1 MPNAEIHDVGH
12 IPIYYLKKIW
22 YHYQDLKSPRKESE
36 AVEWKYIIAVFNAL
50 GIGLEPTVQYLFGEN
65 TSFSEFEN
73 WIIANG
79 SVSSAVIE
87 QFNNTLFG
95 KEQFDARKE
104 DSIFTEEELQQWQQ
118 DGYIILKNAI
128 SKEACGKTTQLIYQC
143 IDADP
148 ENSETWYKP
157 HYLKNGIMI
166 QLFNSPQL
174 DENRLSERIKRAFIQ
189 LWQRS
194 DLLVNM
200 DRVSFNPPETNVH
213 HFPGPNLHWDVSLK
227 MPIPFGLQGL
237 LYLTDTKENQGA
249 FTLIPGFHREIKS
262 YLDHLKPTDNP
273 RDLKNLSKYPTKS
286 IAAAAGDLVIWNQC
300 LPHGSSP
307 NTSKEPRIVQY
318 INYQP
323 LEMETQTE
331 WI

>member
-1 MPNAEIHDVGH
+1 MQTAEITDVGR

-22 YHYQDLKSPRKESE
+22 CHYQNLKSPSAEVER
-36 AVEWKYIIAVFNAL
+36 VEWKYIIAVFNAL
-50 GIGLEPTVQYLFGEN
+50 GIGLEPTVQYLFSQS
-65 TSFSEFEN
+65 TDFSDFED
-73 WIIANG
+73 WIVANG
-79 SVSSAVIE
+79 SVSLSVIE
-87 QFNNTLFG
+87 QFNSTLTD
-95 KEQFDARKE
+95 KQEFDARKE
-104 DSIFTEEELQQWQQ
+104 DPIFTEQELQQWHQ

-128 SKEACGKTTQLIYQC
+128 SKEACEKTVQLIYQC
-143 IDADP
+143 IEADP

-157 HYLKNGIMI
+157 HTLKNGIMI

-174 DENRLSERIKRAFIQ
+174 DQNRLSERINRAYRQ
-189 LWQRS
+189 LWQKS
-194 DLLVNM
+194 DLLVSM
-200 DRVSFNPPETNVH
+200 DRVSFNPPETEFY

-237 LYLTDTKENQGA
+237 LYLTDTKANQGA
-249 FTLIPGFHREIKS
+249 FTLIPGFHNEIKT
-262 YLDHLKPTDNP
+262 YLDNLKPADNP
-273 RDLKNLSKYPTKS
+273 RDLKNLSNFPTKS
-286 IAAAAGDLVIWNQC
+286 IAAAAGDFIIWNQC

-323 LEMETQTE
+323 LEMEVQSE